1 MKAVPITFFQL
12 ALPAA
17 LAALALA
24 VSGCRPGHAAPSEQ
38 VAPPPEVTVATVKP
52 EEVVEFDEFT
62 ARLEAPEVVE
72 VRPRVSGYLTEVKF
86 QAGELVR
93 RGDVLFVIDPRPK
106 QAVYDRADAEVRRA
120 RVRVEITAR
129 EAKRAEQLYE
139 TKAISIEEA
148 DQRRWAATDAEAT
161 LKAAEAAL
169 ETARLDLEYC
179 YVKSPIDGRASRP
192 LVTVG
197 NNVSG
202 VDGFTTLLTTVVSV
216 DPMFAYSDVDE
227 PTLLKF
233 RELLRQ
239 GQLETNRDGRVLVEM
254 GLANETGFPH
264 KGFIESVDNRVDAA
278 TGSILVRS
286 QYLNTDGLLL
296 PGLFAR
302 VRVPGSARQPA
313 VIIPESAIGT
323 DQNQRFVLTLTSS
336 NTVAYRPVRLGAS
349 VGGRRIVRDGLQAGD
364 QVLINGLMRV
374 RPGMP
379 VTPVR
384 EGVAGATASIR

>member
-1 MKAVPITFFQL
+1 MKPVPTVFLRAV
-12 ALPAA
+12 LPMA
-17 LAALALA
+17 LAAAA
-24 VSGCRPGHAAPSEQ
+24 VSGCRPGSDTSQGAFT
-38 VAPPPEVTVATVKP
+38 PPAVTVATVEP
-52 EEVVEFDEFT
+52 QEVVEFDQFT
-62 ARLEAPEVVE
+62 ARMEAPEVVE
-72 VRPRVSGYLTEVKF
+72 VRPRVSGYLTEVRF
-86 QAGELVR
+86 QAGALVR
-93 RGDVLFVIDPRPK
+93 RGEVLFVIDPRPK

-120 RVRVEITAR
+120 RVRVEITGR
-129 EAKRAEQLYE
+129 EAKRAEMLYE

-148 DQRRWAATDAEAT
+148 DQRRWAATDADAT

-179 YVKSPIDGRASRP
+179 HVKSPIDGRVSRP

-197 NNVSG
+197 NNISG

-227 PTLLKF
+227 PALLKF
-233 RELLRQ
+233 RELLRA
-239 GQLETNRDGRVLVEM
+239 GKLETNRDGRVLVEM

-286 QYLNTDGLLL
+286 QFSNADSLLL

-313 VIIPESAIGT
+313 VVIPESAIGT

-349 VGGRRIVRDGLQAGD
+349 VGGGRIVRDGLQSGD
-364 QVLINGLMRV
+364 QVVVNGLMRV
-374 RPGMP
+374 RPGMA

-384 EGVAGATASIR
+384 EGAPGAATASR

>member
-1 MKAVPITFFQL
+1 MPTVSRRFSKFVIPGLLLGL
-12 ALPAA
+12 ALC
-17 LAALALA
+17 
-24 VSGCRPGHAAPSEQ
+24 GCRPANDAAPPAF
-38 VAPPPEVTVATVKP
+38 APPAVTVATVQP

-72 VRPRVSGYLTEVKF
+72 VRPRVSGYLTEVRF
-86 QAGELVR
+86 QAGGLVR

-120 RVRVEITAR
+120 RVRAEITAR
-129 EAKRAEQLYE
+129 EAQRAEKLYE

-148 DQRRWAATDAEAT
+148 DQRRWATTDAEAT

-179 YVKSPIDGRASRP
+179 HVKSPIDGRASRP

-197 NNVSG
+197 NNISG

-227 PTLLKF
+227 PALLKF
-233 RELLRQ
+233 RELLRA
-239 GQLETNRDGRVLVEM
+239 GKLETNRNGRVRVEM

-264 KGFIESVDNRVDAA
+264 QGFIESVDNRVDAA

-286 QYLNTDGLLL
+286 QFPNPEGLLL

-313 VIIPESAIGT
+313 VLIPESAIGT

-349 VGGRRIVRDGLQAGD
+349 VGGRRIVRDGLQPGD
-364 QVLINGLMRV
+364 PVVVNGLMRV

-384 EGVAGATASIR
+384 EGATGTDSAVR